1 MIFCI
6 PAQKIENVVVGFVL
20 DFISRSTMDQ
30 KLGLNYSH
38 EWCIQRRIIQK
49 DVIQYSSRTFIQEMR
64 ESAGFNVKSAQ
75 DGATFVMVV
84 NKMANIWNIGTLAL
98 ALLPRLLQQSSPR
111 PRSTPTILIDFIL
124 LISISPISILP
135 TNQHGESA
143 FSNQHYTHHNQQIS
157 ESANQ
162 HFTRVQKLMHTVKW

>member
-1 MIFCI
+1 LEHLYI
-6 PAQKIENVVVGFVL
+6 
-20 DFISRSTMDQ
+20 
-30 KLGLNYSH
+30 
-38 EWCIQRRIIQK
+38 
-49 DVIQYSSRTFIQEMR
+49 
-64 ESAGFNVKSAQ
+64 
-75 DGATFVMVV
+75 
-84 NKMANIWNIGTLAL
+84 TLAG
-98 ALLPRLLQQSSPR
+98 LPGVAQAFTTVQPGPR

-162 HFTRVQKLMHTVKW
+162 HFTRVLKLDPSGRVISNQLENDISTRFIHVNHCETNVHI